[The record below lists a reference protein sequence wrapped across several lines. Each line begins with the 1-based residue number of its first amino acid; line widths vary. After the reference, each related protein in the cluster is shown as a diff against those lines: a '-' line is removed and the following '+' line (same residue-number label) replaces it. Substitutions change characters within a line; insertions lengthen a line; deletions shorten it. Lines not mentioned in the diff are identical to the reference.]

1 MLFAPSIQPTD
12 KTTSIPHSGTFFT
25 PKPAEDT
32 EENIYYKE
40 ETLSMELI
48 QRLKQSIENALQ
60 KLNIDTALF
69 LSELYYSMCDGLSVS
84 NISRIESIYLY
95 LLSLYLN
102 GDYLLASDIAEKY
115 QKVHISINFIYAKC
129 ALKLNKNE
137 ERACF
142 AILTRLHDY
151 PTDFPNNFLF
161 MADKA
166 TIHNILGKLYDRL
179 SATQS
184 SMDHQLE
191 ALKLDPYLWEVY
203 ESLFKKKVD
212 LDLKSFFFGNL
223 ANVVTKTDGTDNYH
237 TSNMTA
243 NTTRKNSLNKSN
255 RIDKIISHQNNG
267 DLKTFRVNRS
277 NTNRVK
283 GNVPIESMIHNGT
296 NHTLTTSP
304 TVNKPTASSL
314 AKMNSKA
321 KNIRSTPSKQITLEQ
336 RMNFTTPIN
345 ANDKDSSYTSGRR
358 NLNMKNTTGL
368 MGNTYNEEYMSKPVG
383 EGNTPRVKITTST
396 SKNKTSQPIQFDNLF
411 YSFIKILKLS
421 SKYNCHTAIRTIDN
435 EIPQYLVEHMP
446 WCLAQCGKLHY
457 EISNYSMSSKYF
469 LALRK
474 LQPNRIKDLEIYS
487 TLLWHLREKNT
498 LYTLSSQL
506 VSRFPS
512 KPETWC
518 VTGNYF
524 SLIKNHPE
532 AIKAFSKAIELNP
545 KFTYAYTLQGH
556 EYTANEIFETAK
568 EFYRKAIACDPH
580 HYNAYYGLGDC
591 ASRLGKYEEAI
602 LYFEK
607 ARLINPTNVILI
619 CCCGHALE
627 KLSCYNQAMVYYEL
641 ACKLESNSTL
651 PKYRMAHLYY
661 NVGRFNVALDKFKEL
676 VQLSPEEATIHFM
689 LGQIYQTMGLKK
701 DAIAAYSKAMSLDP
715 MGNHVIEEALE
726 KCHYQE

>member
-1 MLFAPSIQPTD
+1 MLFAPSVKSTE
-12 KTTSIPHSGTFFT
+12 KTSSNPYSGAFFT
-25 PKPAEDT
+25 PKPGEDT
-32 EENIYYKE
+32 EESSYYKE
-40 ETLSMELI
+40 ETLSLEVI

-69 LSELYYSMCDGLSVS
+69 FSELYYSMCDGLSLF
-84 NISRIESIYLY
+84 NNYKIESIYLY

-102 GDYLLASDIAEKY
+102 GDYLIASDIAEKY

-142 AILTRLHDY
+142 ALLTRLHDY
-151 PTDFPNNFLF
+151 PADFPNDFLF

-184 SMDHQLE
+184 SIDHQLE

-212 LDLKSFFFGNL
+212 LNLKSFFFGNL
-223 ANVVTKTDGTDNYH
+223 SNILPKTDETNNSYNLSL
-237 TSNMTA
+237 TT
-243 NTTRKNSLNKSN
+243 NTNRKNSLSKSN
-255 RIDKIISHQNNG
+255 RIDKIVPNSNNG
-267 DLKTFRVNRS
+267 DSKTFRMNRS
-277 NTNRVK
+277 SSNRPK
-283 GNVPIESMIHNGT
+283 SNLPIDT

-314 AKMNSKA
+314 AKMSSKA
-321 KNIRSTPSKQITLEQ
+321 KNIKSTPSKQITLEQ
-336 RMNFTTPIN
+336 RMSFTTPNN
-345 ANDKDSSYTSGRR
+345 ANDRDNGYATVRR
-358 NLNMKNTTGL
+358 NLNMKSSTNLIGTTD
-368 MGNTYNEEYMSKPVG
+368 NEDYIRGTVG
-383 EGNTPRVKITTST
+383 EGNTLRGKTTAAA
-396 SKNKTSQPIQFDNLF
+396 SKNKTSQPVQFDNLF
-411 YSFIKILKLS
+411 YTFIKILKLS
-421 SKYNCHTAIRTIDN
+421 SKYNCHAAIRTIDT
-435 EIPQYLVEHMP
+435 ELPRYIIDHMP

-457 EISNYSMSSKYF
+457 EISNYSMSSKFF

-474 LQPNRIKDLEIYS
+474 RQPNRIKDSEIYS

-506 VSRFPS
+506 VSKFPDR
-512 KPETWC
+512 PETWC

-524 SLIKNHPE
+524 SLIKNHTE

-568 EFYRKAIACDPH
+568 EFYRKAIACDPY